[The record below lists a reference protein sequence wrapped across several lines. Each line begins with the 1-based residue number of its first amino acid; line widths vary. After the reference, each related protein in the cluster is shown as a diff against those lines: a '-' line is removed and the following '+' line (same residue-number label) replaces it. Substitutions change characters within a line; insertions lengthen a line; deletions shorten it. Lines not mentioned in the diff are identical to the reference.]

1 MVHARPVYRPGARR
15 KAGQAINVPLTMAKR
30 GLLVPGHPL
39 RTARQLHTLMHWGTS
54 LAGELVS
61 ASARSPDRTALI
73 DESGTLTYAE
83 LNDRTDR
90 LAAALIPEG
99 NGRRLRVGLVCRNHR
114 GLVEA
119 LVACSKRGAEVVL
132 LNTGL
137 GAGAMRAALREAW
150 VDLIIADAEFTD
162 LLPRGRPKITRFIAR
177 PGEGPDRDRAPTLE
191 RLIERTP
198 APGLEPPP
206 AQGRTVFFSSGTMGR
221 PKGARR
227 PPRPGFVPLA
237 AMLWRTPLRVGDTLL
252 IHAPLFH
259 AWGYSSLQIALAL
272 RAATVTGPRL
282 GPEEVLEAV
291 QEHRCTALITVPVM
305 LRRLLTLPEKT
316 RRRYDLSSLRL
327 VLVSGSRLPGT
338 LATDFMD
345 AFPAQL
351 CNVYGSTEAGWV
363 TIATAQQ
370 LREHPGTA
378 GHPVSGATIAILDDQ
393 GRPVPRGRTG
403 HIFAHNGMCFEGYT
417 GGVPLELHGGMLR
430 MGDVGH
436 LDEDGLL
443 YVEGRADEIV
453 VSGGENVFP
462 SETEDVIARL
472 PQVKEVAVTGVA
484 DLEYGERLAAYVV
497 TVPGARLDADT
508 VRRHVRDQLARSAVP
523 RDVHFLTE
531 LPRNAMGKV
540 LPHRLDDLAAPGA

>member
-1 MVHARPVYRPGARR
+1 MHARPVYRPGARR

-30 GLLVPGHPL
+30 GLLLPGRPL

-61 ASARSPDRTALI
+61 ASARSPDRPALI
-73 DESGTLTYAE
+73 DELGALTYAE

-99 NGRRLRVGLVCRNHR
+99 NGRRLRVGLLCRNHR

-132 LNTGL
+132 LGTGL
-137 GAGAMRAALREAW
+137 GAGAMRAVMREVWA
-150 VDLIIADAEFTD
+150 DLLIADAEFTE
-162 LLPRGRPKITRFIAR
+162 LLPRGRPKIARFIAR
-177 PGEGPDRDRAPTLE
+177 PDDQVRPDDDGTPTIE

-198 APGLEPPP
+198 APGLEPPST
-206 AQGRTVFFSSGTMGR
+206 QGRTVFFSSGTMGR

-272 RAATVTGPRL
+272 RATTVTGPRL
-282 GPEEVLEAV
+282 GPEEILQAV

-305 LRRLLTLPEKT
+305 LRRLLALPEET

-327 VLVSGSRLPGT
+327 VLVSGSRLPGA

-363 TIATAQQ
+363 TIATADQ
-370 LREHPGTA
+370 LRRRPGTA

-393 GRPVPRGRTG
+393 GRPVPRGRRG

-417 GGVPLELHGGMLR
+417 GGVPLELQGGLLR
-430 MGDVGH
+430 MGDVGR

-443 YVEGRADEIV
+443 YVEGRADEMV

-462 SETEDVIARL
+462 SEAEDVIARL
-472 PQVKEVAVTGVA
+472 PQVMEVAVTGVPDPA
-484 DLEYGERLAAYVV
+484 YGERLAAYIV

-508 VRRHVRDQLARSAVP
+508 VRGHVRDALARHAVP

-531 LPRNAMGKV
+531 LPRNPMGKV
-540 LPHRLDDLAAPGA
+540 VPHDLDGLAPGA